1 MLDIKV
7 RQMFKK
13 WKLYERE
20 WTFYTTLCYESP
32 VIRLER
38 IFKNKDKH
46 KKHDLI
52 ADLYFEYEYEWQA
65 LSARAI
71 ARLYGVNNHK
81 IWHILDNAL
90 CKMKLELA
98 KKSSQGITQ
107 NYKYEYTLLARQSE
121 NISSYS
127 SLMSLFIV

>member
-1 MLDIKV
+1 MIDIKV

-107 NYKYEYTLLARQSE
+107 N
-121 NISSYS
+121 
-127 SLMSLFIV
+127 